1 MSFPALME
9 ELAGEAGLGSKFLCV
24 CEGFQALHR
33 SQDKLL
39 GLAPQCTRGS
49 TQCFKHLKYTV
60 SRNCE
65 YTSCAG
71 SKGLGGN
78 QEHAWTG
85 AD

>member
-60 SRNCE
+60 SRIVS
-65 YTSCAG
+65 THRVQAARAG
-71 SKGLGGN
+71 R
-78 QEHAWTG
+78 EPG
-85 AD
+85 ACLDWC